1 MKFYTE
7 TKNLARFGE
16 NLKFARLRRD
26 ISAQMMA
33 ERAGISRTTLSKLE
47 AGGSGVSLGTL
58 AAVLFVLGL
67 EKDLEK
73 IAEDDVLGRKLHDAK
88 IMPKKRAS
96 KAASR

>member
-1 MKFYTE
+1 MKLLNE

-26 ISAQMMA
+26 LSAQMMA

-47 AGGSGVSLGTL
+47 AGGNGVSLGAL
-58 AAVLFVLGL
+58 SAVLFVLGL

-73 IAEDDVLGRKLHDAK
+73 IAEDDVLGRKLQDAK

-96 KAASR
+96 KAAPR